1 MNNDIIKW
9 KDINPLV
16 LRKVASAKIPLG
28 AIFGE
33 DFAKY
38 LRDISQASGCSVDYT
53 VLNLLVITSVII
65 GNRKYVH
72 VRNGWTEEPT
82 HLWGALVGSPST
94 KKTSS
99 MRPVLRAMAQ
109 LTEAR
114 KIEYGMQKR
123 EYKIQLE
130 KYANKELSEEPKK
143 PILRQILINDAT
155 VEAIHKAIDPENPE
169 CICIYRDELT
179 GLIGTLSK
187 YNDGDRSFFL
197 EGYNSNQY
205 TINRAKYEEP
215 IVISK
220 LSLSILGTIQP
231 QKMKSILRGAD
242 DGFTSRLLFAFPDP
256 IISEEP
262 ETDISENILSLMFKK
277 MDQLPAKEKK
287 ISLTKEAREEF
298 NKWHMENEIK
308 TQRYISGLLQS
319 SYGKMGGQVV
329 RIACV
334 LEHIFWAL
342 SDESEPPKEISLNTV
357 IKAIVLI
364 EDYFK
369 PMAQKV
375 LSECLRD
382 DSDYITQSFIKYLTD
397 NKIVQF
403 NLRELKR
410 KYVLNF
416 ENKQQAEDDFLS
428 TLIDA
433 NVIKQI
439 ETNKTGRPLKNYA
452 VNPKLAEIKL

>member
-1 MNNDIIKW
+1 MGDDITKW
-9 KDINPLV
+9 DDIDPSILQ
-16 LRKVASAKIPLG
+16 KITSAKIPLE

-65 GNRKYVH
+65 GNRRCIH
-72 VRNGWTEEPT
+72 VRNGWTEEPV

-94 KKTSS
+94 KKTAS
-99 MRPVLRAMAQ
+99 MRPMLKALKP
-109 LTEAR
+109 LTDVR
-114 KIEYGMQKR
+114 KIEYAMKKT
-123 EYKIQLE
+123 EYKIALE
-130 KYANKELSEEPKK
+130 KYASKELSEEPKK

-155 VEAIHKAIDPENPE
+155 VEAIYRAINPENPE

-197 EGYNSNQY
+197 EGYNSNPY

-215 IVISK
+215 ILISK
-220 LSLSILGTIQP
+220 LSLSVLGAIQP
-231 QKMKSILRGAD
+231 QKMKSILKGAD

-262 ETDISENILSLMFKK
+262 ETDISENTLGLIFRKT
-277 MDQLPAKEKK
+277 DQLPAKEEKV
-287 ISLTKEAREEF
+287 SLTKEAREEF
-298 NKWHMENEIK
+298 NKWHTENEIN
-308 TQRYISGLLQS
+308 TQKCISGLLQS
-319 SYGKMGGQVV
+319 SCGKMGGQVI

-342 SDESEPPKEISLNTV
+342 GDESDPPKEISQDTV

-369 PMAQKV
+369 PMAEKV
-375 LSECLRD
+375 LSECQRD
-382 DSDYITQSFIKYLTD
+382 NSCDAAQAFIKYLAD
-397 NKIVQF
+397 NKISQF

-410 KYVLNF
+410 KHVLNF
-416 ENKQQAEDDFLS
+416 EQQAENDFLL

-433 NVIKQI
+433 NVIEQI
-439 ETNKTGRPLKNYA
+439 TTNKTGRPSKDYA
-452 VNPKLAEIKL
+452 VNPKLAEIKI